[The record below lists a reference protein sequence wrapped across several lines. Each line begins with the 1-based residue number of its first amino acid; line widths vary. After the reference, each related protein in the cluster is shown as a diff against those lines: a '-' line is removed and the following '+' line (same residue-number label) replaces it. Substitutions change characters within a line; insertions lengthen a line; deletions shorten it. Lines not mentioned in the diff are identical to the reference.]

1 MSNTTETPFSEWCVV
16 EIMGHKKFAG
26 KVTSQEIAGCG
37 FLRIDVP
44 ESDGQPAFTK
54 LFGTQSVYCLSPCTE
69 ETARAF
75 VKLFRSESFSRYEAP
90 RLESTVLTPTQSR
103 AQIVDEEYDDEDV
116 SDDDADWS

>member
-44 ESDGQPAFTK
+44 EFDGQPAFTK

-75 VKLFRSESFSRYEAP
+75 VKHFRSESFSRYEAP
-90 RLESTVLTPTQSR
+90 RLESALTPAQSR
-103 AQIVDEEYDDEDV
+103 AQIVDEEYDEDV
-116 SDDDADWS
+116 SDDDADWA